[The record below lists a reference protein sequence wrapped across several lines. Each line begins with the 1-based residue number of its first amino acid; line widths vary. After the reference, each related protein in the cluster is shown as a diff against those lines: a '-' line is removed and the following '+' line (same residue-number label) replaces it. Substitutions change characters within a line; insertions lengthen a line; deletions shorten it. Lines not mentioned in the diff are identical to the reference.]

1 MLISKKVIKSVNQ
14 QIGKEF
20 GASLQYVA
28 IANFFAD
35 EGLLELAK
43 FFSDQSTEERDHALK
58 FNKFVLDSGG
68 HVEIPAI
75 EAPRCSFKSAL
86 EALKLSLDWEH
97 EVTRQINAIYAL
109 AAKEEDYV
117 TQNFLS
123 WFLKEQLEEVSTM
136 DTLVKVAKRAGDNL
150 LFLEEYVARNG
161 ASLREEGGEGSGSG
175 V

>member
-1 MLISKKVIKSVNQ
+1 MLISKKVIQSINQ
-14 QIGKEF
+14 QIGNEF

-28 IANFFAD
+28 IANYFAD

-43 FFSDQSTEERDHALK
+43 FFSLQSDEERDHALK
-58 FNKFVLDSGG
+58 FNKFILDSGG
-68 HVEIPAI
+68 QVEIPATP
-75 EAPRCSFKSAL
+75 APQCLFQSTL
-86 EALKLSLDWEH
+86 EALQLSLDWEN

-109 AAKEEDYV
+109 AAKEDDYV

-150 LFLEEYVARNG
+150 LFLEEYVARQG
-161 ASLREEGGEGSGSG
+161 AALRAAESGADGG